1 MSDKT
6 VLIVDDEVSIRDM
19 LERMLEFAEYQTCTA
34 SSGSEGLQKL
44 QDREPDLVISDVLM
58 PGMDG
63 HEFCQ
68 RIRQISDVPIMMLSG
83 QVNLEDEQEKVRTQS
98 LGINA
103 VMTKPLRMTEFL
115 DTVERPHETLNRSR

>member
-1 MSDKT
+1 MNEKT
-6 VLIVDDEVSIRDM
+6 VLIVDDEVAIRDM

-34 SSGSEGLQKL
+34 SSGSEGLQQFL
-44 QDREPDLVISDVLM
+44 DCEPDLVISDVLM

-68 RIRQISDVPIMMLSG
+68 RIREVSDVPIMMLSG
-83 QVNLEDEQEKVRTQS
+83 QVNLEDEQEKMRAQG

-115 DTVERPHETLNRSR
+115 DTVENLLAR

>member
-1 MSDKT
+1 MNFKT

-19 LERMLEFAEYQTCTA
+19 LERMLEFAEYETCTA
-34 SSGSEGLQKL
+34 SSGYEGLQQL
-44 QDREPDLVISDVLM
+44 QDRKPDLIISDVLM

-68 RIRQISDVPIMMLSG
+68 RVREVSDVPIMMLSG
-83 QVNLEDEQEKVRTQS
+83 QVNLEDEQEKVYAQS

-103 VMTKPLRMTEFL
+103 VMTKPLRMAEFL
-115 DTVERPHETLNRSR
+115 DTVESLINR

>member
-1 MSDKT
+1 MNEKT
-6 VLIVDDEVSIRDM
+6 VLIVDDEVAIRDM

-34 SSGSEGLQKL
+34 SSGTEGLQQL
-44 QDREPDLVISDVLM
+44 LDCEPDLVISDVLM

-68 RIRQISDVPIMMLSG
+68 RIREVSDVPIMMLSG

-115 DTVERPHETLNRSR
+115 DTVENLLAR

>member
-19 LERMLEFAEYQTCTA
+19 LERMLEFAEYETCTA
-34 SSGSEGLQKL
+34 SSGYEGLQQL
-44 QDREPDLVISDVLM
+44 QDRKPDLIISDVLM

-68 RIRQISDVPIMMLSG
+68 RVREVSDVPIMMLSG
-83 QVNLEDEQEKVRTQS
+83 QVNLEDEQERVHAQS

-103 VMTKPLRMTEFL
+103 VMSKPLRMAEFL
-115 DTVERPHETLNRSR
+115 DTVESLINR

>member
-115 DTVERPHETLNRSR
+115 DTVESLTRR

>member
-1 MSDKT
+1 MNEKT
-6 VLIVDDEVSIRDM
+6 VLIVDDEIVIRDM

-34 SSGSEGLQKL
+34 SSGTEGLQQL
-44 QDREPDLVISDVLM
+44 LDCEPDLVISDVLM

-68 RIRQISDVPIMMLSG
+68 RIREVSNVPIMMLSG

-103 VMTKPLRMTEFL
+103 VMTKPLRMAEFL
-115 DTVERPHETLNRSR
+115 DTVENLMRR